1 MGKTF
6 DIYDIGLVLDV
17 TARYDAYRQEAKT
30 GIDALLLEAYQKELS
45 DHDDRCFVFIALA
58 LSHLKHK
65 GKVSTSVQKETL
77 SILKSKEF
85 IQRFQETEDESFFQ
99 SFCEWKADF
108 EKKVENG
115 VAIVKRSPKK
125 RKKLPKMQVGDLFRL
140 YLDEKTQKQYGT
152 ILLLVIDYCEI
163 PTPNTP
169 IYYLLVTRNPIDR
182 IEDFSTETTF
192 FIPVSKRFEQYDFRR
207 LLLNNSMETYLTLTH
222 IGNIPDYPKPMQEF
236 IPEKKEFYSW
246 DYLENMTVQIETGLN
261 LLRKT
266 YRQ

>member
-17 TARYDAYRQEAKT
+17 TSEYDAYRQESKT
-30 GIDALLLEAYQKELS
+30 GIDALLLESYQKELS
-45 DHDDRCFVFIALA
+45 DPDDRCFVFIALA

-115 VAIVKRSPKK
+115 VTIVNRSPKK

-152 ILLLVIDYCEI
+152 ILLLVIGYCEI

-207 LLLNNSMETYLTLTH
+207 LLLNNSMESYFTLTH
-222 IGNIPDYPKPMQEF
+222 IGNFPNPPSPMLESV
-236 IPEKKEFYSW
+236 PEEPTFYGWS
-246 DYLENMTVQIETGLN
+246 YLESVTDEIERGLKM
-261 LLRKT
+261 LRS
-266 YRQ
+266 YFRQ